1 MTTSARSAAKTL
13 WWLVLLRGILSVIFG
28 IIALVQ
34 MESDPRSARTMNKVG
49 WIVFCVIVGL
59 MILGILAYFVFGIA
73 ILGIF
78 GIAASTG

>member
-1 MTTSARSAAKTL
+1 MTLPPAPDRGSIQTSAIL
-13 WWLVLLRGILSVIFG
+13 LIVLGVLCGGLIPTIFG

-49 WIVFCVIVGL
+49 WIVL
-59 MILGILAYFVFGIA
+59 FVFGIA

-78 GIAASTG
+78 GIAASTA

>member
-1 MTTSARSAAKTL
+1 
-13 WWLVLLRGILSVIFG
+13 
-28 IIALVQ
+28 

-59 MILGILAYFVFGIA
+59 VILGILAYFVFGIA